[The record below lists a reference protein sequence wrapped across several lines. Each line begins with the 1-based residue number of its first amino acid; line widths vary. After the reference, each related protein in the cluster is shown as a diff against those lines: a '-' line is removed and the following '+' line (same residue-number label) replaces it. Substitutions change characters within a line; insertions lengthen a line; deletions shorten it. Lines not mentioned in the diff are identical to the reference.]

1 MSPPHLVIAGMPLG
15 NFDDVTVRFLNFGQS
30 ADLIVCESRRVAQTV
45 LKKHKIERPDQDFL
59 ILNEHTTEEQLESL
73 IHQCRQKAEIL
84 LVSDA
89 GMPVF
94 CDPGVNLIEI
104 AEAESWQISIL
115 AGASALTL
123 AVVRA
128 GINRPFY
135 FAGFAPR
142 ETKDR
147 KNFLQDLSRR
157 QETVVLYETG
167 YRTVKLLEELGQLF
181 AKDQKVFVGIDLSSD
196 NEKVFRF
203 QLSELAKFKSKI
215 SKKGAPVIIIEK

>member
-15 NFDDVTVRFLNFGQS
+15 NFDDVTVRFLNFGRT

-59 ILNEHTTEEQLESL
+59 ILNEHTTEDQLQSL
-73 IHQCRQKAEIL
+73 IHQCRQVTEIL

-94 CDPGVNLIEI
+94 CDPGTDFIEM
-104 AEAESWQISIL
+104 AEQEGWRISIL
-115 AGASALTL
+115 AGGSALTL

-128 GINRPFY
+128 GINRSFY
-135 FAGFAPR
+135 FAGFPPQEA
-142 ETKDR
+142 
-147 KNFLQDLSRR
+147 KNRRSFLQDLSRR
-157 QETVVLYETG
+157 KESVVLYETG
-167 YRTVKLLEELGQLF
+167 YRTVKLLEEISQLF

-203 QLSELAKFKSKI
+203 RLSELSQIKNKI